1 MVLFFLLLVAFVLIG
16 LFVELRQ
23 TRLLGF
29 AVVGSAIIA
38 LVAYTYYREHELLP
52 SANPSSE
59 LDTPAAAPADI
70 RRALT
75 ALKPADVAVL
85 NRQLEPVVETSVGND
100 GQQVQRPNSFLWS
113 FAGTIRNMSPDHMLK
128 DLTLRVRL
136 YSCPSY
142 FTPSNNEA
150 AVEDIRLRCTTNGER
165 SVGLYDLD
173 LPAGAA
179 EAFSKQIT
187 FVDQREPV
195 NWRFTVDVE
204 RAVAEVR

>member
-16 LFVELRQ
+16 LFVESRQ

-59 LDTPAAAPADI
+59 LDTPAAEPADI